1 MRMDGRIVC
10 EVICLME
17 AYCVRCKAKREM
29 ANPHPVYTKEGRP
42 GTKGTCPVCGS
53 RMFLMGKT
61 EAHASLP
68 KPRIAAGDGKLVILE
83 SPAKARTVG
92 KFLGKDY
99 KVEATLGHV
108 RDLLK
113 SRLSVDVDNDFAPT
127 YRVPREK
134 RKAVNRIRKVA
145 KKAAEVYLA
154 TDPDR
159 EGEAIAWHLIDAAK
173 IRDRPIHR
181 VVFHEITQL
190 AIREAF
196 ANPRGIDIQLVNAQQ
211 ARRILDRLVG
221 YQISPLLWKSVKGGL
236 SAGRVQSV
244 AVRLVVEREREIEAF
259 VPLEYWSIEAELA
272 RRETRGEKERESFW
286 AKLHRIGDEKADL
299 RNREGAQKIV
309 HDLQGAS
316 YVVAKVASREKRRR
330 TPAPFITSTLQQDAS
345 RRLGFPAKRTMRVA
359 QQLYEGINIGPEGR
373 VGLITYMRTDSA
385 NVSTQAQA
393 EARAFIAEK
402 YGDRY
407 LPAKPPRHKTRAKK
421 AQEAHEAI
429 RPTSVRREPRAM
441 KGYLSPQQFRLYD
454 LIWRRFLASQMAA
467 AVIDTTSVDIK
478 AGDPKVEM
486 PYLFR
491 AAASAVKFPG
501 FLRVYEDMRKKEG
514 EERAAPLPPLTQ
526 DELLDLLRLVPKQ
539 HFTKPP
545 PRYSEA
551 TLVRALE
558 EYGIGRPSTYAPI
571 LSTIQARA
579 YVQLMERRF
588 HPTQLG
594 FIVNDLLVEHFGEIV
609 NVDFTARMEE
619 DLDLIASGEREW
631 VPVLR
636 EFYDS
641 FEGHL
646 EKARV
651 EIAKVK
657 LDEEPAGED
666 CEECGSPMVIKMGRY
681 GKFIGCSNYPDCRN
695 TKPFLVKVGVNCPQ
709 CGGDLVEK
717 KTRKGRIFYGCTN
730 YPRCEFSTWDK
741 PVPQPCPECGGLMTK
756 AGENSVKCS
765 LCGKR
770 REQVVEEAAPQGG
783 RSARVED
790 SAGGQ
795 G

>member
-373 VGLITYMRTDSA
+373 VGLITYMRTDSV
-385 NVSTQAQA
+385 NVSAQAQA
-393 EARAFIAEK
+393 EARSYVSDR

-421 AQEAHEAI
+421 AQEAHEAV

-441 KGYLSPQQFRLYD
+441 KQYLNPQQFRLYD

-467 AVIDTTSVDIK
+467 AVMDTTSVDIN
-478 AGDPKVEM
+478 AGNPTVDM

-491 AAASAVKFPG
+491 ATGSAVRFPG
-501 FLRVYEDMRKKEG
+501 FLRVYEDIRKR
-514 EERAAPLPPLTQ
+514 EEQAAALPPLRR
-526 DELLDLLRLVPKQ
+526 DEILDLLRLVPEQ

-571 LSTIQARA
+571 LSTIQDRG
-579 YVQLMERRF
+579 YVQLAEKRF
-588 HPTQLG
+588 RPTRLG
-594 FIVNDLLVEHFGEIV
+594 FVVNDLLVDHFGEII
-609 NVDFTARMEE
+609 NVDFTAHMEE

-631 VPVLR
+631 VPILR
-636 EFYDS
+636 EFYDG
-641 FEGHL
+641 FEGQL
-646 EKARV
+646 EKAKV
-651 EIAKVK
+651 EMETVKVK
-657 LDEEPAGED
+657 DEPAGED
-666 CEECGSPMVIKMGRY
+666 CEVCGSPMVIKMGRY
-681 GKFIGCSNYPDCRN
+681 GKFLGCSNYPRCRN
-695 TKPFLVKVGVNCPQ
+695 TKPFLIKLGINCPQ

-717 KTRKGRIFYGCTN
+717 KTRKGRVFYGCAN
-730 YPRCEFSTWDK
+730 YPECEFSTWDK
-741 PVPQPCPECGGLMTK
+741 PVQQPCPECGGLMTE
-756 AGENSVKCS
+756 AGQGRVKCIR
-765 LCGKR
+765 CGAS
-770 REQVVEEAAPQGG
+770 REGLVEERVLEEGQPAPSGN
-783 RSARVED
+783 
-790 SAGGQ
+790 SAGAQ